1 MNRYHAMAVFNDK
14 SIDIA
19 ISLDNLISMSL
30 RNCFLPGQ
38 IVPLSW
44 QFTFISQNNYSE
56 LC

>member
-30 RNCFLPGQ
+30 RNCFLSG
-38 IVPLSW
+38 
-44 QFTFISQNNYSE
+44 
-56 LC
+56 